1 MMDFMKYYRI
11 ISNLLKSAEVMNSE
25 NNTEQIA
32 LTITFSDPDLNAEEL
47 DDEVVRLLSDLND
60 RSDIDAVDR
69 VRDPNPPDG
78 NKSGGAFLV
87 GVLMAE
93 VSMANAKK
101 VLGFLGDRLGNKPI
115 SFEVEGNGK
124 KLKVSAS
131 SREELEF
138 AMQKAKE
145 FIEAA

>member
-1 MMDFMKYYRI
+1 
-11 ISNLLKSAEVMNSE
+11 
-25 NNTEQIA
+25 
-32 LTITFSDPDLNAEEL
+32 
-47 DDEVVRLLSDLND
+47 
-60 RSDIDAVDR
+60 
-69 VRDPNPPDG
+69 
-78 NKSGGAFLV
+78 
-87 GVLMAE
+87 MAE
-93 VSMANAKK
+93 VSVANAKK